1 MGKDATNGNNRR
13 LSGMIFC
20 CCPVPK
26 MTSPKM
32 DINMRSSSYSQAAWL
47 VTQSVTTT
55 LLDDKNRTCTTG
67 CWGEPGMTVCTR
79 SGCAYDVLTATSS
92 EKTF

>member
-1 MGKDATNGNNRR
+1 LLLPGAED
-13 LSGMIFC
+13 
-20 CCPVPK
+20 
-26 MTSPKM
+26 
-32 DINMRSSSYSQAAWL
+32 DIAEDGHQYVRSSSYSQAAWL